1 MDGVAGYTAV
11 AERFFINNWLR
22 EAMGATDYAKK
33 LSQSCDSLTK
43 SILKQTN
50 LAYVTNP
57 LNYAWEYHESYL
69 TQYSNLGATTLLL
82 GMNPGPYGM
91 AQCGV
96 PFGATHIARDFL
108 NITGEISDPKGRHP
122 KRPIEGL
129 DFARQEVS
137 GTRLWG
143 LLRDIWE
150 TPEEIHRN
158 VFLVNHCPLL
168 LLGETGKNI
177 TPDKISGN
185 AVKKL
190 LKACDEHLRDVVVGM
205 GITRVI
211 GIGKYAEKRALLALK
226 GMDIEIT
233 TCWHPSPASPLA
245 NRNDGAD
252 WRANV
257 RKVLLGE
264 H

>member
-1 MDGVAGYTAV
+1 MRQLVDVAK
-11 AERFFINNWLR
+11 E
-22 EAMGATDYAKK
+22 
-33 LSQSCDSLTK
+33 LSSACDL
-43 SILKQTN
+43 LKQDIIAETIVE
-50 LAYVTNP
+50 YVTNP
-57 LNYAWEYHESYL
+57 LDYAWQYHESYL
-69 TQYSNLGATTLLL
+69 TQYGGLGAKTLLL

-96 PFGATHIARDFL
+96 PFGATEIAKDFL
-108 NITGEISDPKGRHP
+108 MIKGDVTDPSDRHP

-129 DFARQEVS
+129 NFVRQEVS

-143 LLRDIWE
+143 LLRDLWGE
-150 TPEEIHRN
+150 PENIHNN

-168 LLGETGKNI
+168 MLGESGKNI
-177 TPDKISGN
+177 TPSDISGS

-190 LKACDEHLRDVVVGM
+190 IEICDIHLKSVVNIL
-205 GITRVI
+205 GITKVI
-211 GIGKYAEKRALLALK
+211 GVGKYAEKRAKIALSST
-226 GMDIEIT
+226 DIELT

-257 RKVLLGE
+257 TNALQGNNS
-264 H
+264 

>member
-1 MDGVAGYTAV
+1 MGVI
-11 AERFFINNWLR
+11 ES
-22 EAMGATDYAKK
+22 AKK
-33 LSQSCDSLTK
+33 LSEKCDSLTK
-43 SILKQTN
+43 SILRQTN
-50 LAYVTNP
+50 LSYVTNP
-57 LNYAWEYHESYL
+57 LNYAWQYHESYL
-69 TQYSNLGATTLLL
+69 KQYSGLGAKTLLL

-96 PFGATHIARDFL
+96 PFGATNIAKNFL
-108 NITGEISDPKGRHP
+108 NITGKVTDPSGRHP
-122 KRPIEGL
+122 KRPVEGL
-129 DFARQEVS
+129 DFERQEIS

-143 LLRDIWE
+143 LLKDIWR
-150 TPEEIHRN
+150 TPVNIHKN

-168 LLGETGKNI
+168 LLSESGKNI

-190 LKACDEHLRDVVVGM
+190 LKACDEHLKEVVIEM

-211 GIGKYAEKRALLALK
+211 GVGKYAEKRALLALN
-226 GMDIEIT
+226 GLDVEIT

-257 RKVLLGE
+257 TGVLLAE
-264 H
+264 TS

>member
-1 MDGVAGYTAV
+1 MVVECIVT
-11 AERFFINNWLR
+11 AERFLTSRPLR
-22 EAMGATDYAKK
+22 KHMGVVEAARK

-43 SILKQTN
+43 SILRQTD

-69 TQYSNLGATTLLL
+69 SQYSELGAKTLLL

-96 PFGATHIARDFL
+96 PFGATKIAKDFL
-108 NITGEISDPKGRHP
+108 KITGEVYDPEGRHP
-122 KRPIEGL
+122 KRPIIGL
-129 DFARQEVS
+129 DFERQEIS

-143 LLRDIWE
+143 LLQDIWK
-150 TPEEIHRN
+150 TPEEIHKN

-168 LLGETGKNI
+168 LLGDSGKNI
-177 TPDKISGN
+177 TPDKISGS

-190 LKACDEHLRDVVVGM
+190 LQACDEHLREVVIEM

-211 GIGKYAEKRALLALK
+211 GVGKYAEKRALLALSDL
-226 GMDIEIT
+226 DIDIT

-252 WRANV
+252 WRDNV
-257 RKVLLGE
+257 RKILLA
-264 H
+264 